1 MQVEL
6 KNIKYAEFASEET
19 SCFQAAI
26 YIDGKRAGEVS
37 NSGKGG
43 CNNYHPYQLEKTLND
58 YAKTLPKIK
67 FQNDEFEQDADTMI
81 GELLTNHLHIKD
93 LKRAM
98 QSRIVFVAADGT
110 LREVV
115 GIKKDNIK
123 TYLSNKALPEKLK
136 AAKVLNLLPFE
147 EAFALYLNHTREQAH
162 ATH

>member
-43 CNNYHPYQLEKTLND
+43 CNNYHPYQLEATLND

-67 FQNDEFEQDADTMI
+67 FHNEEFEQDADTMI
-81 GELLTNHLHIKD
+81 GELLTNYLQIKD

-98 QSRIVFVAADGT
+98 QSRIVFVSTDGT
-110 LREVV
+110 LRETV
-115 GIKKDNIK
+115 KLQKDKIK
-123 TYLSNKALPEKLK
+123 TYLSNRALAEKLK
-136 AAKVLNLLPFE
+136 ATKVLNLLPFE
-147 EAFALYLNHTREQAH
+147 EAFALYLNHTQGVNH
-162 ATH
+162 A